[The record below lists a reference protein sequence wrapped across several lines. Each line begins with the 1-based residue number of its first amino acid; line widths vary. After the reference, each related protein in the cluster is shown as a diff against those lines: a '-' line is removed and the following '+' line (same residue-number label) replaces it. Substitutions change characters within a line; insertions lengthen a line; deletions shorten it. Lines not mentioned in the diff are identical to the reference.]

1 MARKSKPLTCT
12 FFIGDKQVD
21 KLPPEYL
28 DKMAERLSLVMS
40 RYYTA
45 HPDEFVRLV
54 KADEEKKLT
63 GKEIDK
69 VIQNEKTEIEEMG
82 SDVLSRDSRSGAHDA
97 GDYIGHHER
106 GCVVQ
111 LLHNID

>member
-12 FFIGDKQVD
+12 FFIGNKQVD

-45 HPDEFVRLV
+45 HPDEYIRLL
-54 KADEEKKLT
+54 KADEANKQT
-63 GKEIDK
+63 GKEPDK
-69 VIQNEKTEIEEMG
+69 GNQDGKTEIEEMG
-82 SDVLSRDSRSGAHDA
+82 SDVLSRDSRGGNHDD
-97 GDYIGHHER
+97 GDCIRDHVR
-106 GCVVQ
+106 
-111 LLHNID
+111 